1 MRDHARATAQP
12 RRTDSHGLAR
22 PKAASSAASHSTLT
36 NADNRLTFEGRASRR
51 ATPSH
56 VFDGGRNPTDSAP
69 PNGFAHDFSRIP
81 ACATPPESP
90 HEGAAGSPLEG
101 GLRSS
106 LESYFKT
113 SLTGV
118 RVHADAESQATAERL
133 GASAFTLG
141 QNIHLGPEGIRAGG
155 AARAALFAHEV
166 VHTLQQ
172 GPVVPR
178 AKPKVGERDDDFER
192 QADRLAAG
200 FSRFNRDPQDAIALK
215 IRDSLKISHV
225 SGGEPAVQRGR
236 LPTHFGAFEDFQ
248 YHDLYDAAGTQVG
261 VEMHMKFHPG
271 ARVRAD
277 LIGLTQVAEGIR
289 DGVRDTTG
297 IIGQRSA
304 TRGVGTGRFVDRL
317 SGYPNPLFATT
328 RAVVPGGNPANMG
341 DYATAPVV
349 ALNAQQQAD
358 VSAATGG
365 ITGIRSVGLGR
376 LGFRKVIRGAFVTR
390 AAELHDTAKMPGA
403 GPNSEQVF
411 ETAALA
417 VSGPQSGTY
426 YGSVE
431 WGWRKDAAGA
441 FSRLPMHVV
450 SQGVPTAEFLTAAAI
465 WNQSGATLV
474 LTTIAGTQLVD
485 IHRNVIDSIPI
496 DTEMM
501 SEGFPLNDASGIT
514 YFPVT
519 YGGNDGYVIGTAVQL
534 STGGPETIDLPVP
547 LIHRVSN
554 PAGTRMIL
562 NNAPL
567 GATPLPLGN
576 TRALPAGTRVRTT
589 RCMVR
594 RGILTNHY
602 EGEVVDGPHT
612 GAHGFFYVPDLTL
625 EARGTR

>member
-12 RRTDSHGLAR
+12 RRTDSPGLAR
-22 PKAASSAASHSTLT
+22 PKATASTARLSTLT
-36 NADNRLTFEGRASRR
+36 NADHRLTFEGRAARR

-56 VFDGGRNPTDSAP
+56 AFDGGRNPTDSAP
-69 PNGFAHDFSRIP
+69 PNSFAHDFSRIP
-81 ACATPPESP
+81 VCATPPESP

-118 RVHADAESQATAERL
+118 RVHAGAESQATAERL

-141 QNIHLGPEGIRAGG
+141 QNIHLGPEGVRAGG
-155 AARAALFAHEV
+155 AARAALLAHEV

-225 SGGEPAVQRGR
+225 SGGEPAVQRRR
-236 LPTHFGAFEDFQ
+236 LPTHFGEFEDFR
-248 YHDLYDAAGTQVG
+248 YEDLHDAAGTQVG
-261 VEMHMKFHPG
+261 VEMHLKFHPG

-277 LIGLTQVAEGIR
+277 LIGLTQVAEGVVNGVQDTLAIR
-289 DGVRDTTG
+289 GE
-297 IIGQRSA
+297 RSA
-304 TRGVGTGRFVDRL
+304 TRGAGVGRFVDRL
-317 SGYPNPLFATT
+317 AGYRNPLYATT
-328 RAVVPGGNPANMG
+328 RDVVPGGDAANMG

-349 ALNAQQQAD
+349 PLDSAQQAD
-358 VSAATGG
+358 MSRVRRG
-365 ITGIRSVGLGR
+365 ITGIRSMGLGR
-376 LGFRKVIRGAFVTR
+376 LGFRKVINGAFVTR
-390 AAELHDTAKMPGA
+390 AAELYDTPTLPGA

-417 VSGPQSGTY
+417 VSGPQNGTY

-441 FSRLPMHVV
+441 FNCLPMHVV
-450 SQGVPTAEFLTAAAI
+450 SQGVPSAEFLTAADI
-465 WNQSGATLV
+465 WNQSGASLEV
-474 LTTIAGTQLVD
+474 TTIAGTQLVD
-485 IHRNVIDSIPI
+485 SRLNVLDSIPI
-496 DTEMM
+496 NTRMTAD
-501 SEGFPLNDASGIT
+501 GNPASLGSTI
-514 YFPVT
+514 YYPVS
-519 YGGNDGYVIGTAVQL
+519 YRGREGYVIGTAVQL
-534 STGGPETIDLPVP
+534 GTGGADTIDLPVP
-547 LIHRVSN
+547 LSHTVSN

-562 NNAPL
+562 NNAPT
-567 GATPLPLGN
+567 GGTPLPLGN
-576 TRALPAGTRVRTT
+576 TRLLPAGTRVRTT
-589 RCMVR
+589 RCMAR